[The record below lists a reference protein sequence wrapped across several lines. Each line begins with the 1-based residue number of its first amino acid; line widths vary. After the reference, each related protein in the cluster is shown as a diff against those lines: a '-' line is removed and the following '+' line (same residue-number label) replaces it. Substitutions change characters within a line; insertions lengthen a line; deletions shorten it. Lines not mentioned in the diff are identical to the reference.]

1 LISES
6 KNIINKA
13 HRKSTIKDHQ
23 STFLNPMFDFL
34 FEQYKNYPTSE
45 IILEVTAILFGLLS
59 VWYAKKDNIWVFPTG
74 IINTA
79 IYVYLLWKWSLL
91 GDMMINFYY
100 VVMSIYGWYHWTR
113 KKDDVVEFPIS
124 RMTLSEKKWSLVIFV
139 LTVGFVIA
147 VYTFFDKFTHWTSYV
162 DTIVTGIFFVGMW
175 LMARRKIE
183 NWILWIVGD
192 IISIPMYFV
201 KGYSF
206 TSIQYLI
213 FTIIAIFGYLE
224 WKKTLQQK
232 IT

>member
-1 LISES
+1 
-6 KNIINKA
+6 
-13 HRKSTIKDHQ
+13 
-23 STFLNPMFDFL
+23 MFEFL
-34 FEQYKNYPTSE
+34 FDQYNDYPTYE
-45 IILEVTAILFGLLS
+45 ILLEVTAIIFGLLS

-79 IYVYLLWKWSLL
+79 IYTYLLWKWSLL

-100 VVMSIYGWYHWTR
+100 AVMSIYGWYHWTR
-113 KKDDVVEFPIS
+113 KKGDVVEFPIS
-124 RMTLSEKKWSLVIFV
+124 RMTLYEKKVSIMLFIGTV
-139 LTVGFVIA
+139 LFVIA

-162 DTIVTGIFFVGMW
+162 DTLVTGIFFVGMW

-213 FTIIAIFGYLE
+213 FTIIAVFGYLE

-232 IT
+232 EI